1 MKASSQFQ
9 GGIPKPTPRAKE
21 TLDQEASFRPAD
33 GKSAAAGKTEK
44 KRAAKPMLSDG
55 AFTESLGTLA
65 ALLLSNQSPVPQ
77 QSFLNWW

>member
-33 GKSAAAGKTEK
+33 GKSAAAGETEK
-44 KRAAKPMLSDG
+44 KRAQSQCFLTG
-55 AFTESLGTLA
+55 LFTESLGTLA

-77 QSFLNWW
+77 QSFLNCW